1 MFLDFAQ
8 LRQRANQSLEH
19 AHKPGRV
26 ILLHTGIVM
35 LVSLIL
41 TALNYLL
48 DQQISTTGGLSG
60 MGTRSILTTIQNL
73 FLLAQMILVPFWE
86 SGYTYYALRVAKG
99 ESKGFADLPEGFRR
113 FAPLL
118 RLKFLMLLMMGI
130 LIFVCSYAT
139 SFIFMLTPWA
149 TPMMEKIELISYT
162 AMSEEAILEATAL
175 MIQDAILPI
184 LLIFGLCLLVGSFL
198 LFFRFR
204 FAEMWLL
211 DHPNGRAREALRNS
225 KKCMQYRW
233 KAMFRI
239 DLRFWWFYLLELLV
253 TFLGYGDLIL
263 DSVGIEMTTG
273 AFGTYLIFTFLYI
286 WAQMALY
293 WWRRNQVSVTYAHAY
308 LDLCPEEIPQEEEPA
323 TI

>member
-8 LRQRANQSLEH
+8 LRHRANQSLEH
-19 AHKPGRV
+19 AHKPGRM
-26 ILLHTGIVM
+26 ILIHTGIVM

-60 MGTRSILTTIQNL
+60 MGTRSILTTIQTL
-73 FLLAQMILVPFWE
+73 FLLAQIILVPFWE

-99 ESKGFADLPEGFRR
+99 ESKGFSDLPEGFRR
-113 FAPLL
+113 FTPIL
-118 RLKFLMLLMMGI
+118 RLKILMLLMMGI
-130 LIFVCSYAT
+130 LIFVCSYAS
-139 SFIFMLTPWA
+139 SFIFVLTPWA
-149 TPMMEKIELISYT
+149 APMMEKIELMSYT
-162 AMSEEAILEATAL
+162 AMSEEAILETATL
-175 MIQDAILPI
+175 MIQDAMLPI

-225 KKCMQYRW
+225 KDCMRYRW
-233 KAMFRI
+233 MAMLRI
-239 DLRFWWFYLLELLV
+239 DFRFWWFYLLEILV
-253 TFLGYGDLIL
+253 TALGYGDVIL
-263 DSVGIEMTTG
+263 DAFGIEMTTN
-273 AFGTYLIFTFLYI
+273 AFGTYMLFTSLYV

-308 LDLCPEEIPQEEEPA
+308 LDLCPEEVKEEEPVIA
-323 TI
+323 